1 MNSQTEENYL
11 KALFI
16 LADESGKVGVN
27 DLSRFLGIKMPTVNS
42 MMKKLAEKKL
52 IRYLTYKPVTLTEA
66 GKKEAA
72 LIVRKHRLTEMYLV
86 EKMGFGWD
94 EVHDIAEQVEH
105 VSSNLFFEKM
115 DELLGYPKFDP
126 HGAPIPDRHGKV
138 EVSYQI
144 KLSECIVGETIKLS
158 GVIHSSD
165 DFLRFL
171 NSKNLKLG
179 TILTID
185 LIEAFDGTREVSYD
199 GRRNVV
205 LSQIACE
212 KLLIQKTKQR

>member
-16 LADESGKVGVN
+16 LADENGKIGVN
-27 DLSRFLGIKMPTVNS
+27 DLSKFLGIKMPTVNS

-52 IRYLTYKPVTLTEA
+52 VRYVTYKPVTLTEA

-105 VSSNLFFEKM
+105 VSSNIFFDKM
-115 DELLGYPKFDP
+115 DEILGYPKFDP
-126 HGAPIPDRHGKV
+126 HGAPIPDSLGRI
-138 EVSYQI
+138 EVLDQI
-144 KLSECIVGETIKLS
+144 KLSECRVGETIKLS
-158 GVIHSSD
+158 GVVHTSD
-165 DFLRFL
+165 DFLKFL
-171 NSKNLKLG
+171 NSRDLKLG

-199 GRRNVV
+199 GRAAVI

-212 KLLIQKTKQR
+212 KLLVRKLQ